1 MDLAIH
7 PREQDLVVATHGR
20 ALYIVDDVTPLRD
33 LTPETLREP
42 VHLYSSQ
49 PAMLFR
55 VNRGRG
61 GIRGGGAGEF
71 QGANREYGALITF
84 SVNAPGLPLADEEKE
99 RQRKQAAR
107 TGQPAAPSQAS
118 AGTQATDRP
127 TGTPRE
133 DVPAREESASEG
145 AAEGGG
151 RRGGGDRGPKAEIL
165 ITDSSG
171 KVIRTLKPSIKLG
184 LNRVAWDFG
193 REPFRNP
200 DNQDENRRPGG
211 DSGPN
216 VIPGTYGVVVKYG
229 GHEAKG
235 TLRVEADPTL
245 ESSPADWQAWD
256 AAINR
261 AGGYQNAVAD
271 AINRIAATRKDVSLV
286 LAKLDAQDKE
296 RERGG
301 GPKGG
306 DDAGKALRQSA
317 RDLQKKLSA
326 VERRLYG
333 SPDVKGLVEDET
345 TALSKVETA
354 RRAITSTWE
363 TPSATANAYL
373 DETDRTVREVLA
385 DFNKLYAE
393 DVPAFQR
400 KLADAKIGLLSDQ
413 GPIEVK

>member
-1 MDLAIH
+1 MI
-7 PREQDLVVATHGR
+7 
-20 ALYIVDDVTPLRD
+20 Y
-33 LTPETLREP
+33 
-42 VHLYSSQ
+42 
-49 PAMLFR
+49 R

-84 SVNAPGLPLADEEKE
+84 SVNAPGLPLANEEKE
-99 RQRKQAAR
+99 RQRKEAAR
-107 TGQPAAPSQAS
+107 SGARTPVP
-118 AGTQATDRP
+118 AGTQPATDRP

-133 DVPAREESASEG
+133 DVASRVEESASEG
-145 AAEGGG
+145 EAEGGGG
-151 RRGGGDRGPKAEIL
+151 RRGGDRDRGPKAEIR
-165 ITDSSG
+165 ITDASG

-216 VIPGTYGVVVKYG
+216 VIPGTYNVVVKYG

-245 ESSPADWQAWD
+245 KSSPADWQAWD
-256 AAINR
+256 AAVVR

-271 AINRIAATRKDVSLV
+271 AINRISATRKDVN
-286 LAKLDAQDKE
+286 LAVARLDAQDKE
-296 RERGG
+296 RERNG

-306 DDAGKALRQSA
+306 DEAGKALRQSA

-326 VERRLYG
+326 AERRLYI
-333 SPDVKGLVEDET
+333 SPDTKGLVSDET
-345 TALSKVETA
+345 TALSKVENA
-354 RRAITSTWE
+354 RRVIGSTWE
-363 TPSATANAYL
+363 TPNATANAYL
-373 DETDRTVREVLA
+373 EEADGTVREVLA
-385 DFNKLYAE
+385 EVNKLYAE

-400 KLADAKIGLLSDQ
+400 KLADAKIGLLSEQ
-413 GPIEVK
+413 APIEIK